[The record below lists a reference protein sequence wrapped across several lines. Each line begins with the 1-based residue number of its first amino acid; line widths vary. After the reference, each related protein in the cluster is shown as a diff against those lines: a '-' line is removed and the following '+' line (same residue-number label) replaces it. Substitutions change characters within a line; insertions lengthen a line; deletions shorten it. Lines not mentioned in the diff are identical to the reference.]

1 LFQIIPEVVPPIV
14 ERWRRVGFLVDAAL
28 GLPARGVLW
37 GPPLRFLLFLP
48 IMCFCSFIS
57 LFMRFVPSQPKVGNN
72 TLLLFVPL
80 IHVVC
85 SF

>member
-1 LFQIIPEVVPPIV
+1 
-14 ERWRRVGFLVDAAL
+14 VDAAL

-37 GPPLRFLLFLP
+37 GPPLRFFFVLTYHV
-48 IMCFCSFIS
+48 FCSFIS